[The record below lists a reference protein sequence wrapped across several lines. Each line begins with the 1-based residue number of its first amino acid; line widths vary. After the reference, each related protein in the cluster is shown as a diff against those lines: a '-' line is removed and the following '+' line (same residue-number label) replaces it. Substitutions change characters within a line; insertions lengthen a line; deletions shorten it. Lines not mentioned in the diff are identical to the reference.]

1 MHDSA
6 AHLVDR
12 VFPFIPVRQWVIS
25 WPKWL
30 RPYLARHPALASSAQ
45 KICLRSVFAWQ
56 RRKAKAHG
64 FTDVRTGSVYFSQ
77 RAGDSLNLNPHV
89 HAILPDGVFEK
100 TAEQAVAFQK
110 LEKPNDEDVLAI
122 LTRIVKRTRRYLELR
137 GILQDAPAAD
147 ALDELAFSTQ
157 CSTRRPPTERRRAP
171 LSAFLEG
178 FSLHAGTHV
187 HQHDRAGLEHLL
199 RYGARPPIA
208 LTRLSK
214 SPNGKYAYAL
224 KYPLADGSLKLV
236 LDGQQM
242 MARFALLVPRPR
254 VHLIGYAG
262 IFAANSSW
270 RRHIVPASPQ
280 PHRSSCTHALGASDE
295 PGVPPPSA
303 LPATDPSTRQ
313 ILVAMTV
320 AAAAI
325 DPTSLSPTVGPASD
339 SYPVHAAPFPR
350 ERYLDWASL
359 LRRTFS

>member
-1 MHDSA
+1 MAESVYEYKPEAASAPLPTAYRRREPEKTVLYQLVADELATFRARAQEMADGAGLPRFVLSEFERYLSCGILALGFVRIKCRDCHDEMLVAFSCKGRGVCPSCGARRMHDSA

-45 KICLRSVFAWQ
+45 KIFLRSVFAWQ

-187 HQHDRAGLEHLL
+187 HENDRPGLEHVVKV
-199 RYGARPPIA
+199 REAA
-208 LTRLSK
+208 LC
-214 SPNGKYAYAL
+214 
-224 KYPLADGSLKLV
+224 
-236 LDGQQM
+236 M
-242 MARFALLVPRPR
+242 
-254 VHLIGYAG
+254 
-262 IFAANSSW
+262 
-270 RRHIVPASPQ
+270 
-280 PHRSSCTHALGASDE
+280 
-295 PGVPPPSA
+295 
-303 LPATDPSTRQ
+303 
-313 ILVAMTV
+313 
-320 AAAAI
+320 
-325 DPTSLSPTVGPASD
+325 
-339 SYPVHAAPFPR
+339 
-350 ERYLDWASL
+350 
-359 LRRTFS
+359 